1 MSMIYFY
8 REYAWTMEE
17 NNGNIRFLSVISY
30 IGVLFIIGHF
40 SVEKNNPDLRFHTI
54 QGGVLCVFY
63 MVLYILDF
71 LLSLVLMMIPAF
83 GIILTVLITIAIAL
97 SNLILVIIG
106 ISYAVTFRQGLLPFV
121 GKAALALRT
130 RLDGA
135 P

>member
-1 MSMIYFY
+1 
-8 REYAWTMEE
+8 MEE

-40 SVEKNNPDLRFHTI
+40 SVEKNNPDLSFHTI

-97 SNLILVIIG
+97 SNLILVIMG

-121 GKAALALRT
+121 GKAALALRS
-130 RLDGA
+130 RLDGT